1 MKKTWMN
8 STGPLRNSTPYKV
21 TAIIL
26 ASGKGSRYG
35 QPKSEAMLDGKL
47 FSDII
52 TDTLRAAGLESIV
65 LADHCASSSML
76 ETLKQTISALPVPAD
91 FYLVIPV
98 DHPHVHTS
106 TVVALIA
113 ALHPGIIV
121 KPVYHGQSGHPVII
135 PAALDL
141 SASEHAEGL
150 RGIIAASLCPKKF
163 VEVED
168 PGILIN
174 INHPT
179 KD

>member
-1 MKKTWMN
+1 MN
-8 STGPLRNSTPYKV
+8 STEPLRNSTPYRI

-35 QPKSEAMLDGKL
+35 QPKSEARLDGKL

-52 TDTLRAAGLESIV
+52 TDTLRAAGLENIV
-65 LADHCASSSML
+65 LADHCTSSSML
-76 ETLKQTISALPVPAD
+76 DTLKQTITDLPAPAD

-98 DHPHVHTS
+98 DHPHVQTS
-106 TVVALIA
+106 TIA
-113 ALHPGIIV
+113 ALVAALSPGIIV

-141 SASEHAEGL
+141 SASDHEGGL
-150 RGIIAASLCPKKF
+150 RGIIAASLFSQKY

-174 INHPT
+174 LNHPP
-179 KD
+179 KIKEQ

>member
-1 MKKTWMN
+1 MN
-8 STGPLRNSTPYKV
+8 STEPLRNSTPYKIA
-21 TAIIL
+21 AIIL

-35 QPKSEAMLDGKL
+35 RPKSEARLDGKL

-52 TDTLRAAGLESIV
+52 TDTLRAAGLDSIV
-65 LADHCASSSML
+65 LADHCTSTSML
-76 ETLKQTISALPVPAD
+76 DTLKQTITDLHIPAD

-98 DHPHVHTS
+98 DHPHVRTS
-106 TVVALIA
+106 TVLALIA

-121 KPVYHGQSGHPVII
+121 KPVYQGQSGHPVII

-141 SASEHAEGL
+141 SAYDHAEGL
-150 RGIIAASLCPKKF
+150 RGIIAASPFPKKF

-174 INHPT
+174 INHPP